1 MRDSS
6 DGDQLEAL
14 YLRHGPEALRLAYL
28 LTGDRELAEDL
39 AQEAFVRV
47 ARSLHGLRNAN
58 SFHRYLRRT
67 VVNLANSQLRR
78 RRVERAYRKTL
89 VSSAAADVSSGDV
102 ATRQAVRDAI
112 AQLPARQR
120 TVTQAGRPSA
130 GPVRPVTAYVANGG
144 SGTVTPIRTVTGA
157 ALAPIKVGGHMPFAI
172 AVTPDGKT
180 AYVANVGSGTV
191 TPIRT
196 ATGAALAPIKVGQ
209 DPEDLAITPDG
220 KTVYVVNTGS
230 SSVTAIRVATNTALA
245 PVNTG
250 RDPDGIAITP

>member
-6 DGDQLEAL
+6 DGDKLEAL

-47 ARSLHGLRNAN
+47 ARSLHGLRSAN
-58 SFHRYLRRT
+58 SFHWYLRRT

-78 RRVERAYRKTL
+78 RRVERAYMKTL

-120 TVTQAGRPSA
+120 TVVVLRYYQDLTDQQ
-130 GPVRPVTAYVANGG
+130 
-144 SGTVTPIRTVTGA
+144 IA
-157 ALAPIKVGGHMPFAI
+157 AVLGCP
-172 AVTPDGKT
+172 
-180 AYVANVGSGTV
+180 VGSV
-191 TPIRT
+191 KSALHR
-196 ATGAALAPIKVGQ
+196 AA
-209 DPEDLAITPDG
+209 AILRQHLG
-220 KTVYVVNTGS
+220 WEE
-230 SSVTAIRVATNTALA
+230 
-245 PVNTG
+245 
-250 RDPDGIAITP
+250 